1 MKAWVLH
8 GIGDLRLEEREEKA
22 LLDEEVLVAV
32 KAAGICGSDIPRC
45 YQTGAHTH
53 PLIRPAVLP
62 ASISYRS
69 RSPSTEKSTPEWALH
84 IWHFP
89 GN

>member
-32 KAAGICGSDIPRC
+32 
-45 YQTGAHTH
+45 
-53 PLIRPAVLP
+53 
-62 ASISYRS
+62 
-69 RSPSTEKSTPEWALH
+69 
-84 IWHFP
+84 
-89 GN
+89 